1 MKAHVVLDD
10 SNTFIPSEQH
20 EINNGIIQ
28 SILHH
33 PCRSG
38 GRHAGIPLWERG
50 GVAAAAQSRNLY
62 IAKKSVGYRPPPG
75 VVGDVH
81 QAGPMASRGVG
92 DKGGRLFFG
101 ESGGQGHGSLKQ
113 WSRIFSF

>member
-1 MKAHVVLDD
+1 MA
-10 SNTFIPSEQH
+10 SFSPFSAIPAAAAAAMQEFQ
-20 EINNGIIQ
+20 
-28 SILHH
+28 
-33 PCRSG
+33 
-38 GRHAGIPLWERG
+38 LWERG